1 MSSEYIDIKWVSQDY
16 LTRFWFQTSFL
27 ISASL
32 ILLYITL
39 YSVNFWL
46 LHINEI
52 IQHLSFS
59 VWLISLQSVQL
70 VSHVW
75 LFATLW
81 TAAHQASLSITSS
94 WSLLK
99 LISIESLMPSNC
111 LILCCPL
118 LLLPSVFPS
127 SRVFSREWVL
137 HIRWPKIGASA
148 SVLPMNIQD
157 WFPLGLTGLIS
168 LQSKG
173 LWRVFPDTT
182 VQKNQ
187 FFGAQLSL

>member
-1 MSSEYIDIKWVSQDY
+1 MKSYSICLFLCDLFHFSQ
-16 LTRFWFQTSFL
+16 F
-27 ISASL
+27 
-32 ILLYITL
+32 
-39 YSVNFWL
+39 
-46 LHINEI
+46 
-52 IQHLSFS
+52 
-59 VWLISLQSVQL
+59 
-70 VSHVW
+70 
-75 LFATLW
+75 
-81 TAAHQASLSITSS
+81 S
-94 WSLLK
+94 WSVMFDSLWPLGLQHTRLPYPSPALK

-127 SRVFSREWVL
+127 SRVFFRELVL
-137 HIRWPKIGASA
+137 HIRWPKIGASASA

-173 LWRVFPDTT
+173 LFRVFPDTT